1 MGKLLTVR
9 IPFLFWLLLSISL
22 IPFPGF
28 AQSNVKTDSALQKTA
43 NPTKPV
49 ILNPLPSQPKG
60 SGSMDPKAQCEG
72 KMASITFTALKTANP
87 TKPRPV
93 NTSSFT
99 LIQVSILQKNAA
111 LIKGTPDCQIRVSGH
126 GASTK
131 QDQQTSWNRVNAVIR
146 YLIEK
151 AGISETRFIFVYGIA
166 GDINTVDLS
175 FTSEDGPQTLPAPH
189 PNLRGLQ

>member
-1 MGKLLTVR
+1 M
-9 IPFLFWLLLSISL
+9 
-22 IPFPGF
+22 
-28 AQSNVKTDSALQKTA
+28 
-43 NPTKPV
+43 
-49 ILNPLPSQPKG
+49 
-60 SGSMDPKAQCEG
+60 
-72 KMASITFTALKTANP
+72 
-87 TKPRPV
+87 
-93 NTSSFT
+93 
-99 LIQVSILQKNAA
+99 
-111 LIKGTPDCQIRVSGH
+111 SGH

-131 QDQQTSWNRVNAVIR
+131 QDQQTSWDRVNAVIR